1 MDPEV
6 SRRQRWIIAGLLLL
20 GVVARLAPHPWNA
33 TPVMAI
39 ALFGATFLSKRWGI
53 LLPLI
58 IIAVSDV
65 LLGWHNTV
73 AFTWGAFVLTGLIAS
88 WVRQRPSA
96 PRIAIAAVAGST
108 LFFLITN
115 FGVWLVGDLYP
126 RTLEGLLE
134 CYLAGLPFFRNTLAG
149 DLVYTAAFFGG
160 YAFLVSPRLAPQRA
174 PSR

>member
-1 MDPEV
+1 MDPEA
-6 SRRQRWIIAGLLLL
+6 SHRQRWIIAGLLLL
-20 GVVARLAPHPWNA
+20 GVVARLVPHLWNA

-53 LLPLI
+53 LLPLT

-73 AFTWGAFVLTGLIAS
+73 AFTWSAFILTGTLAW
-88 WVRQRPSA
+88 WVRQQPSA

-126 RTLEGLLE
+126 RTLDGLLE
-134 CYLAGLPFFRNTLAG
+134 CYLAGLPFFRNTLLG
-149 DLVYTAAFFGG
+149 DLIYTAAFFGS
-160 YAFLVSPRLAPQRA
+160 YALLMSSRLVRQPAR
-174 PSR
+174 